1 MGDRVALFSRK
12 QPGGV
17 FTFALP
23 AEHPGD
29 IWFVDSG
36 HAQASDSVGAGR
48 NPDRPFATID
58 YAIGQCTADNGDVIY
73 VMPGHAE
80 TVSAA
85 AGIDFD
91 VAGVKVIGLGSGAAR
106 PTVTMSA
113 VASTIHFD
121 AIGSWLENVL
131 VKVEHDCTIVV
142 DVDKADCVVKDVE
155 FRARTAA
162 TAREWVTCID
172 VAGAAANACD
182 RLKVIGCF
190 FNCPTAGADNCIG
203 LDEVADSVVIEGCR
217 FWADCA
223 DAPIHNPTG
232 KVLTNLRIADCELA
246 NLQTGDHSIELV
258 SACTGWLIRNL
269 YRNDMTQA
277 TGVDPGSCFSFECY
291 HADVVDT
298 NGILA
303 PVAT

>member
-1 MGDRVALFSRK
+1 MSNLTALFSRR

-17 FTFALP
+17 FTIADMV
-23 AEHPGD
+23 AHPGN

-36 HAQASDSVGAGR
+36 HAAASDAVGAGKS
-48 NPDRPFATID
+48 PDKPFATID

-80 TVSAA
+80 TVSGA

-91 VAGVKVIGLGSGAAR
+91 VAGVKVVGLGSGAAR
-106 PTVTMSA
+106 PTITMSA

-121 AIGSWLENVL
+121 AIGSQLENVL
-131 VKVEHDCTIVV
+131 VKVEHDCTIVI
-142 DVDKADCVVKDVE
+142 DVDKADCVIKGVE

-172 VAGAAANACD
+172 VTGAAANACD

-190 FNCPTAGADNCIG
+190 FNSPTAGADNCIG
-203 LDEVADSVVIEGCR
+203 LDEVHDSIEIAECT
-217 FWADCA
+217 FWADCN
-223 DAPIHNPTG
+223 DAPVHNPTG
-232 KVLTNLRIADCELA
+232 KVLTNLLIRDCNIA

-258 SACTGWLIRNL
+258 SACTGWLVRNL
-269 YRNDMTQA
+269 YHNDMTQA
-277 TGVDPGSCFSFECY
+277 TGSDPGACRSFECM
-291 HADVVDT
+291 HCDAVDT
-298 NGILA
+298 SGILSPA
-303 PVAT
+303 AT